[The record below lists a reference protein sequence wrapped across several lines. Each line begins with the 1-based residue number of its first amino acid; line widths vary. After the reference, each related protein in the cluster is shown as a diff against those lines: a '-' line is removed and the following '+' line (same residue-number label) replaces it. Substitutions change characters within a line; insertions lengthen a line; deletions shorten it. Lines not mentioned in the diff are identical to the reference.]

1 MWSVS
6 IVLPHAIRITITSR
20 VVSWLFAGAAVL
32 LLLGSFV
39 TVLQQGLE
47 RGELMRAEQRRIAT
61 QPVQKPPVRTA
72 LAQPVT
78 TKP

>member
-20 VVSWLFAGAAVL
+20 AVFWLFACMAVL
-32 LLLGSFV
+32 LLLWSLV
-39 TVLQQGLE
+39 AVLQQGLE
-47 RGELMRAEQRRIAT
+47 RGEQMRAEQRRVAT
-61 QPVQKPPVRTA
+61 RPAQKPALHTAA
-72 LAQPVT
+72 LAQPA